1 MDLALCFLRAP
12 GGSFTTFDPPGSL
25 STYAV
30 AINTAGTITGFY
42 GIQDN
47 IGNYIGRGFLR
58 ARDGTFAT
66 FDFPGTTSTA
76 PQAINPAGAI
86 TGYYG
91 DAKGKTHGFLRIPAH
106 RDDDTEGDNTE
117 GGND

>member
-1 MDLALCFLRAP
+1 MDLALCFLRARD
-12 GGSFTTFDPPGSL
+12 GTFATFDFPGTT
-25 STYAV
+25 STAPQ
-30 AINTAGTITGFY
+30 AINPAGAITGYY
-42 GIQDN
+42 GDAK
-47 IGNYIGRGFLR
+47 GKRNYIGRGFLR